1 MTRERAWY
9 SAIPFCINY
18 TKKYSHVLWS
28 HQFDASVLPENENK
42 IIVTFS
48 IKASRINLK
57 TASCYRDRHVLA
69 KSRSTAVPTP
79 AITFMA
85 QYSHKQAHL
94 RTDKEYLPW
103 WWVYQHW
110 ESGFSHPKTYFAY
123 ICGNK
128 VKKYISFTLL
138 RVNITDGQKTGVC
151 WWSGETQI
159 LPSMNQQF
167 ISAKYWSPD
176 QHYTANFSNLYN
188 IYLISIIL
196 QNHSRISPPPL
207 FPLLFTSFCK
217 WDLRFFYVCVTVHRK
232 KFLCNKINQMHQFHK
247 FIFVKKFY
255 MFRTVPLS
263 IIRSLFIV
271 HSAMVYVIHVCR
283 SLLSRTRMGLVPSC
297 SCLKAVYKPV
307 RHIPLLSV

>member
-196 QNHSRISPPPL
+196 QNHSRISPPPPFFPFFLPVFVNEICVFFTFVWPCIVRNFFVIKSTRCTNFTNL
-207 FPLLFTSFCK
+207 FLSRNSTCFGQ
-217 WDLRFFYVCVTVHRK
+217 
-232 KFLCNKINQMHQFHK
+232 FLCPSSGVYSLYTQQWYMS
-247 FIFVKKFY
+247 Y
-255 MFRTVPLS
+255 MFVDRFWAGP
-263 IIRSLFIV
+263 
-271 HSAMVYVIHVCR
+271 
-283 SLLSRTRMGLVPSC
+283 GWN
-297 SCLKAVYKPV
+297 
-307 RHIPLLSV
+307 